1 MFFFPS
7 KDKKGVTIVNAFQ
20 IILDSWKR
28 KLNKIWI
35 DQGSEFYSNSFK
47 KWLKDN
53 DIEKY
58 STYNRGK
65 SLLAQRF
72 IRALKNQ
79 IYKNTTAVSKNVYFD
94 VLDNTVV
101 KYNKTYHNT
110 IKMKPIDV
118 KSNFYTKYN
127 VDSNDKDITFKI
139 SVHVR
144 ISKYKNL
151 FVISKIK
158 NTVSWIYIINDI
170 NGE

>member
-58 STYNRGK
+58 STYDGGK

>member
-53 DIEKY
+53 DKEKY
-58 STYNRGK
+58 STYNGGK
-65 SLLAQRF
+65 SRLAQRF